1 MTRALVAFGTGCGGA
16 GDLAAMIGA
25 ALTARGLDAE
35 VLPARQV
42 REVASYDAV
51 IVAGA
56 LFAGRW
62 ACDARRLV
70 RRRRA
75 GLSRLPVW
83 LVSSDPR
90 AGAAAT
96 RPGGRGGPSRP
107 EERGAPT
114 GSASVAGPLGG
125 GEVGRPQPAAQIA
138 ELASL
143 IGARGM
149 VSFDGPHGDGTGA
162 HPAACAT
169 QATAGTR
176 RRPEQLAA
184 FADAVLAAAPPRV
197 LRAVPAWGPGSG
209 GTGAGRRNHRP
220 ARMRLVGAA
229 PRPRPSS
236 DVVPGSAD
244 DADYWVTG

>member
-1 MTRALVAFGTGCGGA
+1 MTRALVAFGTGCGGV

-25 ALTARGLDAE
+25 ALTARGLDAD

-83 LVSSDPR
+83 LVSSDLR
-90 AGAAAT
+90 AAAL
-96 RPGGRGGPSRP
+96 
-107 EERGAPT
+107 
-114 GSASVAGPLGG
+114 VAQVAQVAQVV
-125 GEVGRPQPAAQIA
+125 EPAQVA
-138 ELASL
+138 ELATL

-149 VSFDGPHGDGTGA
+149 VTFDGPQGAAAGTGA
-162 HPAACAT
+162 GHLSAAAT
-169 QATAGTR
+169 RATVGNR
-176 RRPEQLAA
+176 RRPE
-184 FADAVLAAAPPRV
+184 
-197 LRAVPAWGPGSG
+197 
-209 GTGAGRRNHRP
+209 
-220 ARMRLVGAA
+220 
-229 PRPRPSS
+229 
-236 DVVPGSAD
+236 
-244 DADYWVTG
+244 

>member
-25 ALTARGLDAE
+25 ALSARGLDAD
-35 VLPARQV
+35 VMPARQV

-90 AGAAAT
+90 ADAAVT
-96 RPGGRGGPSRP
+96 WPGSHGGPSGP
-107 EERGAPT
+107 AEWGAPA
-114 GSASVAGPLGG
+114 GSQGAGARLGG
-125 GEVGRPQPAAQIA
+125 AEAVGPQPAAQVA
-138 ELASL
+138 ELATL

-149 VSFDGPHGDGTGA
+149 VTFDGPHRSGRA
-162 HPAACAT
+162 AQPAAA
-169 QATAGTR
+169 AARAAAGNR
-176 RRPEQLAA
+176 HRPAQLAA
-184 FADAVLAAAPPRV
+184 FADAVIAAAPPRV

-209 GTGAGRRNHRP
+209 EVGAGRRNHRS

-236 DVVPGSAD
+236 DALQGSAD

>member
-16 GDLAAMIGA
+16 GDLAAMIGT
-25 ALTARGLDAE
+25 ALTARGLEAD

-51 IVAGA
+51 IVTGA

-83 LVSSDPR
+83 LVTSDPR
-90 AGAAAT
+90 
-96 RPGGRGGPSRP
+96 
-107 EERGAPT
+107 
-114 GSASVAGPLGG
+114 GG
-125 GEVGRPQPAAQIA
+125 GERSGAGEPVGSQPAAQVA

-149 VSFDGPHGDGTGA
+149 VTFDGPRRAGA
-162 HPAACAT
+162 HPAAAT
-169 QATAGTR
+169 AHPAAAAAQPTAGTR

-184 FADAVLAAAPPRV
+184 FADAVVAAAPPRV

-209 GTGAGRRNHRP
+209 AGAGAGSGWRSHRP
-220 ARMRLVGAA
+220 ARMWLVGAA

-236 DVVPGSAD
+236 DVVAGSAD